1 MNIYFPIFDSRE
13 SVSKE
18 YRLIKDGLENHPGIT
33 QVSDIDQ
40 CQYIILMSSHFDDPK
55 YGQQFQE
62 LHKKYPEKTIFLDY
76 SDWASG
82 LWKREKI
89 NGKSFNWKL
98 YFKRSIVEKNN
109 EINQLRNYQDLK
121 IINISYGCKLNF
133 FPETIHFNKN
143 RDIDISYLF
152 DKGYTLCPYNK
163 KNRGQVYT
171 FLKNKSFEN
180 LNTYFKM
187 PSQNSTVGRSK
198 ECTTYFNA
206 LRSSKIVITCNPDMW
221 EGDSR
226 LWEAMS
232 SGCLVFVDR
241 MLTPIKN
248 PLIDGEHLIYYDLTD
263 QGLGKLYEQILYF
276 LNHEDER
283 INIAREG
290 YEFVKK
296 YHTSIR
302 RIDHILDEV
311 KKMDQ

>member
-1 MNIYFPIFDSRE
+1 MKIYFPIFDSRE
-13 SVSKE
+13 NKSKE
-18 YRLIKDGLENHPGIT
+18 FRLIKEGLEFHPNIT
-33 QVSDIDQ
+33 LVKKIDQ
-40 CQYIILMSSHFDDPK
+40 CDYIILMSSHFDDPI
-55 YGQQFQE
+55 YGEEFQKI
-62 LHKKYPEKTIFLDY
+62 HKQYAEITIFLDF

-82 LWKREKI
+82 IWKRELI
-89 NGKSFNWKL
+89 NGKPFNWKL
-98 YFKRSIVEKNN
+98 YFKRSIVDKND

-133 FPETIHFNKN
+133 FPETIHFD
-143 RDIDISYLF
+143 RDRHIDISYLF
-152 DKGYTLCPYNK
+152 NEGYTTCPYNK
-163 KNRGQVYT
+163 KCRGKVYT

-198 ECTTYFNA
+198 ECATYFNT

-232 SGCLVFVDR
+232 SGCLVFVDK

-248 PLIDGEHLIYYDLTD
+248 PLIDGEHLIYYDLSID
-263 QGLGKLYEQILYF
+263 GLDKLYEKIIYYVKHD
-276 LNHEDER
+276 NER
-283 INIAREG
+283 IKIAKKG
-290 YEFVKK
+290 FEFVKK
-296 YHTSIR
+296 YHTSIK
-302 RIDHILDEV
+302 RIDHILDEI